1 MAKKAGPKRQSL
13 RLYLIK
19 AAVTKYADALR
30 DPASLLSFPLKPG
43 LGLTGQFYLRNAQP
57 EPVEWFDFVQAGV
70 KGVLPPITNS
80 PNAAVLF
87 LEVSGRIFA
96 LVFGTGRVLLKE
108 DAYEVDF
115 GLRSTLNA
123 VNPRTLRSI
132 DVHSHEAVALHKRVQ
147 TSLASNL
154 SAFSLDM
161 YRERVR
167 SLTGVAKNAKVGSRV
182 TGTEG
187 GLGVS
192 TEVDFAGL
200 ADKCKAYLAV
210 YKSSDYKIAFPAF
223 DNLRAVKDPV
233 RLGKLN
239 DRLVGLLRK
248 KKTDTV
254 HLSPPEPIDYSDFS
268 GFSLT
273 EKGPL
278 QDELS
283 IHSYLSK
290 QTNLAGLDLDDLK
303 RHRVYLRTEDAG
315 DAFLDS
321 WSVYRCL
328 VCEIREG
335 KSLFVL
341 SNGEWSQVSLA
352 FADQVHDYLKSI
364 PESTINLPS
373 STTHRLEAD
382 YLEHVANTQADLAL
396 MDQKLVW
403 CDSAGTSMEV
413 CDLFSKAGQ
422 FVHAKR
428 KCTGAGGYS
437 HLFMQGRNSAIAFV
451 RDPAFRT
458 GARNHLAPAGAAFS
472 ALIPKDRPDPGKY
485 EIVFAPMGEKDADFL
500 KELPF
505 YSKLTFMRVAE
516 DLRAMGF
523 KVSFKQAET
532 PK

>member
-1 MAKKAGPKRQSL
+1 M
-13 RLYLIK
+13 
-19 AAVTKYADALR
+19 
-30 DPASLLSFPLKPG
+30 
-43 LGLTGQFYLRNAQP
+43 
-57 EPVEWFDFVQAGV
+57 WFDFLQSGV
-70 KGVLPPITNS
+70 KGVLPPISRT

-96 LVFGTGRVLLKE
+96 FVFGTGRSLLKE

-132 DVHSHEAVALHKRVQ
+132 DVHSHESVTLHKRVQ
-147 TSLASNL
+147 ASLASSI

-192 TEVDFAGL
+192 IEVEFAGL
-200 ADKCKAYLAV
+200 AEKCKAYLSV
-210 YKSSDYKIAFPAF
+210 YRSTEYKKAFPAF
-223 DNLRAVKDPV
+223 DLLRTVKDPV
-233 RLGKLN
+233 RVSKLN
-239 DRLVGLLRK
+239 DRLVELLRK
-248 KKTDTV
+248 KKTDKV
-254 HLSPPEPIDYSDFS
+254 HLSAPEPIDYSDFF
-268 GFSLT
+268 GYSLT
-273 EKGPL
+273 EKGNIL
-278 QDELS
+278 HELP
-283 IHSYLSK
+283 IQGYLGK
-290 QTNLAGLDLDDLK
+290 QTNLAGLDLDELK
-303 RHRVYLRTEDAG
+303 RHCVYLRSEDAG
-315 DAFLDS
+315 AEILDS

-328 VCEIREG
+328 VCELTEG
-335 KSLFVL
+335 KNLFVL
-341 SNGEWSQVSLA
+341 SNGEWSQVSFT
-352 FADQVHDYLKSI
+352 FANQVHEYLKTI
-364 PESTINLPS
+364 PESALNLPN

-382 YLEHVANTQADLAL
+382 YLEHVANTMADIAL

-413 CDLFSKAGQ
+413 CDLLSKAGH

-451 RDPAFRT
+451 RDASFRT
-458 GARNHLAPAGAAFS
+458 GAKTHLAPAGAAFT
-472 ALIPKDRPDPGKY
+472 ALIPNDRPDPGKY
-485 EIVFAPMGEKDADFL
+485 EVVFAPMGEKDADFL
-500 KELPF
+500 EALPF
-505 YSKLTFMRVAE
+505 FSKLTFMRVAE

-523 KVSFKQAET
+523 KVSYKQAET